1 MVQGKAI
8 IIGNSDGI
16 GLVLTLELLNRRWRI
31 NGFSRSPS
39 PVTHNAYS
47 HTVIP
52 VDDEDFFSILK
63 SAIEKEPADL
73 CVYCAGIGEMLDLSN
88 MKDEEKIFEVNLVG
102 MVKAVSCVIPQMV
115 NEGSGHF
122 IGLSSMAD
130 EILAPDSP
138 SYSAS
143 KAGFSN
149 YLEGLALAVRPMGVS
164 ITNIRFGFVDT
175 KMAKGTFFPFMMST
189 KEAVGHLI
197 KCIEKRPVRYS
208 APLIMIPVV
217 KILGIVN
224 RMKTIL

>member
-1 MVQGKAI
+1 MVPGKAI

-16 GLVLTLELLNRRWRI
+16 GLALTLELLNRGWRI

-39 PVTHNAYS
+39 PITHTAYT
-47 HTVIP
+47 HIVIP
-52 VDDEDFFSILK
+52 VEDEGFSSILK

-73 CVYCAGIGEMLDLSN
+73 CVYCAGIGEILDLFS

-115 NEGSGHF
+115 TEGKGHF
-122 IGLSSMAD
+122 IGLSSLAD
-130 EILAPDSP
+130 EMPAPDSP

-149 YLEGLALAVRPMGVS
+149 YLEGLALAVRPKGVS

-189 KEAVGHLI
+189 KKAVNHLI

-208 APLIMIPVV
+208 APLIMIPIV
-217 KILGIVN
+217 KILGMLN
-224 RMKTIL
+224 RIKTIL